1 MKSKLI
7 HTLKRGRIYEQWSC
21 CWVDC
26 FEHDKVHYRQRDEFP
41 INKPEVKHRMEL
53 HGDEYH
59 RTHLV
64 RVFRNDSDI
73 STLFE
78 VVPTLKEAEEEID
91 RKAEVGLEQARE
103 ILRAHKKRS
112 TVPESTTMRR

>member
-1 MKSKLI
+1 MNKLI

-26 FEHDKVHYRQRDEFP
+26 FEHDKVHYRQVDEFP
-41 INKPEVKHRMEL
+41 LRRP
-53 HGDEYH
+53 EYH
-59 RTHLV
+59 RTQLI

-91 RKAEVGLEQARE
+91 HKAEVGLEQARE
-103 ILRAHKKRS
+103 ILRNHRKRS
-112 TVPESTTMRR
+112 V